1 MSTERSQPM
10 TESQRSPGTRSGE
23 VSAHDPGPYS
33 LGIDLGTGGL
43 KAVLTD
49 AEGTV
54 RASSTRT
61 YQIVSDSPGAAEI
74 DPSAWENAARF
85 AVADLLAQVPDAR
98 IVCVGLDGQMHGLV
112 VTDEVGTPLRPAMLW
127 PDSRA
132 THELDGWRSIDP
144 DTRARLA
151 NPLGP
156 GMTGPMLAWLATHE
170 ATTYARVAHV
180 LSPKDWLRSRLVRG
194 SFGTDPSDAS
204 ATLLWDV
211 VGGDW
216 DREVCAAVGLANAPL
231 PSVSDSRSL
240 AGETDER
247 AVAWGL
253 PAGTPVAVGCS
264 DVAATLLGVDPRDG
278 QLVLIVGSGAQVLHP
293 RVSPAPDLSP
303 RYNVFRAAD
312 DSTYAMAA
320 PLNAGLA
327 LNWATSVLSADWAE
341 LYGALEGPTRSGSPR
356 STGPGDTTPPSR
368 SRAIFLPYL
377 AGERVP
383 EPIANAS
390 GAFIGLGL
398 DTRRTDLLA
407 AVLEGVAMSIRR
419 AADALPPTA
428 GHEMAVVGGAARH
441 PAFLQLLAD
450 VLDRP
455 LRPLPAVHV
464 TAAGAA
470 RLGWLAATGSSP
482 PPSHGDTTVVHP
494 RDTPKYE
501 ARYVEFMERSRLAAA
516 SPQRRA
522 PSQRKNRQNN
532 SSQRSTTDRSGV
544 TRTERK
550 TERGYQR
557 STAGAVRTPWS
568 LPDRDR

>member
-1 MSTERSQPM
+1 M
-10 TESQRSPGTRSGE
+10 TALQRSHGTRSDE
-23 VSAHDPGPYS
+23 VRGRGAGPYS
-33 LGIDLGTGGL
+33 LGIDLGTSGL

-61 YQIVSDSPGAAEI
+61 YQVVSDSPGAAET
-74 DPSAWENAARF
+74 DPSAWEDAACS

-98 IVCVGLDGQMHGLV
+98 IACVGLDGQMHGLV

-132 THELDGWRSIDP
+132 TQELDRWRSMDP

-170 ATTYARVAHV
+170 TTTYARVAHV
-180 LSPKDWLRSRLVRG
+180 LSPKDWLRSRLVPG

-204 ATLLWDV
+204 ATLLWDA

-216 DREVCAAVGLANAPL
+216 DPEVCAAVGLASAPL

-240 AGETDER
+240 AGETGER
-247 AVAWGL
+247 AAAWGL
-253 PAGTPVAVGCS
+253 PPGTPVAVGCS
-264 DVAATLLGVDPRDG
+264 DVAATLLGVDPRDDE
-278 QLVLIVGSGAQVLHP
+278 LVLIVGSGAQVLHP
-293 RVSPAPDLSP
+293 RVSPVPDQSP
-303 RYNVFRAAD
+303 RYNIFRAAD

-341 LYGALEGPTRSGSPR
+341 LYGALEGPTRSGNPR
-356 STGPGDTTPPSR
+356 STGPGDSTPPGTN
-368 SRAIFLPYL
+368 RAIFLPYL

-398 DTRRTDLLA
+398 DTGRADLLA

-419 AADALPPTA
+419 AADALPPAA
-428 GHEMAVVGGAARH
+428 GHEVAVVGGAARH

-450 VLDRP
+450 VMNRP
-455 LRPLPAVHV
+455 LRPLPAVHA

-482 PPSHGDTTVVHP
+482 PPGHGDTPVVHP
-494 RDTPKYE
+494 QDTAKYG
-501 ARYVEFMERSRLAAA
+501 ARYVEFMEHSRLAGSGWGGRPARITSLPQAA
-516 SPQRRA
+516 QRRA
-522 PSQRKNRQNN
+522 PSTQKPPEQLLATIR
-532 SSQRSTTDRSGV
+532 DGPL
-544 TRTERK
+544 
-550 TERGYQR
+550 RGYQNR
-557 STAGAVRTPWS
+557 RMATR
-568 LPDRDR
+568 